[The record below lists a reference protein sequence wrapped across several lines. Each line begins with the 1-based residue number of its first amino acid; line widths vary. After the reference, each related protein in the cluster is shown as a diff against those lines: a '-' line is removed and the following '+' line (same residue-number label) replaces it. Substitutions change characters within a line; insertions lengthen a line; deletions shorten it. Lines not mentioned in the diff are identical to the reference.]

1 MKRRITTRV
10 VTADGTLTTLGATD
24 LRRKFW
30 ECEGE
35 QEQAEPTYIF

>member
-1 MKRRITTRV
+1 MKRRIPARV
-10 VTADGTLTTLGATD
+10 VTADETPTTLGATG
-24 LRRKFW
+24 LCRKFW